1 MKEYW
6 KKGLGHL
13 ETQLC
18 VWKIYLCGLNMSLF
32 IHIHMAGNE
41 YKSKTMIDFIVN
53 DERFRDWSLSFI
65 GYCDIKTQLEICNHY
80 QCKMTIASNN
90 GNTTEKLIETLHYP
104 PT

>member
-1 MKEYW
+1 M
-6 KKGLGHL
+6 GHL

-41 YKSKTMIDFIVN
+41 YKSKSMIGFIVN
-53 DERFRDWSLSFI
+53 DERFRDWSLSSI
-65 GYCDIKTQLEICNHY
+65 GYSSLPYGNKTQLETCNHD
-80 QCKMTIASNN
+80 QGKMTLASNN
-90 GNTTEKLIETLHYP
+90 GNTIEKLKAETLHYP